1 MRVPVYP
8 MVLLACMCRAGMCA
22 GCPPGTY
29 GPACTPCPY
38 HTSCDPSGA
47 TAHDCKCNAGFV
59 CMYFKQVRAVV
70 TLNTT
75 LAAFQNDTDGV
86 RSAFVNGIAA
96 AGRVFPEQVSI
107 HKVQPLFSRRRTLPT
122 IPEIR
127 VSVSL
132 DGAASLA
139 HLTHFLPG
147 LHVEHE
153 WSVQAQVRALKVSL
167 EEENA

>member
-1 MRVPVYP
+1 MCMPVCRL
-8 MVLLACMCRAGMCA
+8 LLACTICA
-22 GCPPGTY
+22 GLCVACPPSTY
-29 GPACTPCPY
+29 GVYCTPCPY

-86 RSAFVNGIAA
+86 RSAFVNGMAA
-96 AGRVFPEQVSI
+96 AGGVFPEQVAI
-107 HKVQPLFSRRRTLPT
+107 HKVQALPPRRRMLPVT
-122 IPEIR
+122 PEIR

-132 DGAASLA
+132 DGAGSLA
-139 HLTHFLPG
+139 HLTQFLPG
-147 LHVEHE
+147 LHVENE

-167 EEENA
+167 EEENM